1 MKYQKI
7 DQTLRAIQECKYQGA
22 TAVAT
27 ATLTAYRDFGLALK
41 LHRPDNWRAEMKSVL
56 LYIIKHNRPTEPLAQ
71 NGLYFVWHRI
81 KECPNGLTLKAAVN
95 EYLETVVVTQRSI
108 AMLGRSVIKK
118 HDHVLTHCHSSTV
131 EQLLIETHRTRR
143 CRIISTETR
152 PLLQGRIMAKNLL
165 KHHVP
170 VTAIVDS
177 AAPFFLSSE
186 SKQSWR
192 INKVVI
198 GADLILPDGTV
209 INKIGSYGISLA
221 AHENKVPVYVATTL
235 LKYYAAENPPI
246 EQRSEKEVWPRDP
259 KGLHV
264 LNPAFDIVPERLIAG
279 IICEFGIIKPQAFKS
294 TVVRYYPLMMKQ

>member
-7 DQTLRAIQECKYQGA
+7 DQTLRAIQEFKYQGA

-95 EYLETVVVTQRSI
+95 EYLETVVVTQRSV

-131 EQLLIETHRTRR
+131 EQLLIETHRTRQ

-152 PLLQGRIMAKNLL
+152 PLLQGRITAKNLL

-170 VTAIVDS
+170 VTTIVDS
-177 AAPFFLSSE
+177 AAPFYLSRE
-186 SKQSWR
+186 SKKSWR
-192 INKVVI
+192 INEVVF
-198 GADLILPDGTV
+198 GADLIMPEGSI

-235 LKYYAAENPPI
+235 LKYDAAKNPPI
-246 EQRSEKEVWPRDP
+246 EQRSAKEVWPRDP
-259 KGLHV
+259 RGLQI

-279 IICEFGIIKPQAFKS
+279 IICEFGIIKPGAVKS
-294 TVVRYYPLMMKQ
+294 AIERYYPWMMKK